1 LVHLKGWAN
10 LLKEDAFVLSFR
22 MKIKLQLR
30 RTLVQYNSIKYLI
43 MNFNEK
49 ELLIAVSK
57 SISNS
62 GDLIS
67 DADLLLD
74 NGRLPRAHA
83 LYLLAIEEA
92 GKAMDVYG
100 SLLLGTFK
108 DSEGQEVLKENFK
121 SHLKKAGRA
130 RAISILWVIQLFK
143 NNNKSKG
150 EEILQSVL
158 LEIGAAKE
166 INDYKNYSLYTSFI
180 DDTYKTPSEIITEKM
195 AIVTK
200 RVAKDRVELVKQFF
214 VIPPEQY
221 EEMKTYAAENP
232 ITNEVSDEEVIKFFK
247 ENVSRDFFEK
257 ILSLEKNKTSK

>member
-1 LVHLKGWAN
+1 
-10 LLKEDAFVLSFR
+10 
-22 MKIKLQLR
+22 
-30 RTLVQYNSIKYLI
+30 

-62 GDLIS
+62 EDLIS

-74 NGRLPRAHA
+74 NDRLARAHA

-108 DSEGQEVLKENFK
+108 DSEEQKKLKENFK
-121 SHLKKAGRA
+121 SHLKKAGKA
-130 RAISILWVIQLFK
+130 RSISILWAIQLFK

-150 EEILQSVL
+150 EDILKSVL
-158 LEIGAAKE
+158 LEMGAAKE

-180 DDTYKTPSEIITEKM
+180 DNTYKTPREIITEKM
-195 AIVTK
+195 IIVL
-200 RVAKDRVELVKQFF
+200 RSLAKDRVALVKQFF
-214 VIPPEQY
+214 EIPSKQY

-232 ITNEVSDEEVIKFFK
+232 STTDDSDEEVMKFLK
-247 ENVSRDFFEK
+247 GNVSKEFYEK
-257 ILSLEKNKTSK
+257 HLLYKKKKKSK